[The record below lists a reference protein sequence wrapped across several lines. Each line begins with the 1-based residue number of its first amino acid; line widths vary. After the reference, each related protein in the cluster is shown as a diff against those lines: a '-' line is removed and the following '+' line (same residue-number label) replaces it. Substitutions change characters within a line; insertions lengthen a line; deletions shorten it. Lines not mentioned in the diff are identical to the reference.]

1 MEENTPTQELKNK
14 KQNKF
19 SKKKKKQKNNIS
31 IKELNDYNNNND
43 ENKETPENNEENEI
57 EEEND
62 EDLIIDYDNEINSK
76 ENQDINQN
84 NDENELN
91 DKEMNEESEKE
102 EPINKKNKKAKGFKA
117 FHLTEGLYQG
127 IRLIGYKNPT
137 PIQKKII
144 PEIMSGFNIIAHS
157 RTGSGK
163 TAAFLLP
170 MLAKLKSHS
179 QIVGARCLILSPVR
193 DLAFQ
198 TGMFCKKLGKF
209 TDLRFALIAGGKGF
223 DDQFEKLAQNPDIII
238 ATPGRVLH
246 HIEEGSLQL
255 KKVEILI
262 IDEADKMMELSL
274 GEQLRKIIQNC
285 PPQKQIILL
294 SATIQEQLASF
305 LKSGIIKEYK
315 ILSIDEE
322 NKIPEKLKIH
332 LIYTRKEDKL
342 YTLVSLLKTPSIIN
356 IEKQLTIIFVMT
368 KYHCDY
374 LQEILKYWNI
384 SSLVI
389 YGSLEQDIRNSTL
402 EDFKKGRKKILIV
415 TDVAARGIDIPLL
428 DNVIN
433 YDFPDNHKL
442 FIHRVGRTARAG
454 RSGRV
459 FNIISSEELPYFF
472 DIKYYLGKKFV
483 LLSDNEELKQE
494 DTLDNYNTI
503 SYGSIPQE
511 VILNTK
517 NEKIDYLFNTGLE
530 IEELYKSMVRAEKK
544 GITFKQKPS
553 HYGVV
558 EAKKLMNELNIKMHP
573 FYTKK
578 YYDEEKVQFLNELK
592 NYKPKELYFERVNE
606 TMVDKNVLKQFKSK
620 VDMFHKKKEYEKELE
635 KKKEENLE
643 KKNIEDDKIYEEE
656 QKQFDENNKQIEEMK
671 LLGKK
676 VKRSK
681 IQNFK
686 NLSQCISSTKEDN
699 REKAINLW
707 GGEKPLELEELTM
720 NINTDD
726 TYEKIKKTVWN
737 NKKKTFETH
746 MMDKFG
752 NKIKNESGVNTKK
765 NENFHPYK
773 EWKKKSKLTIQ
784 NAGEIE
790 NKNFVRNA
798 KERFMER
805 KGINNKGNASTLKSF
820 EQILKGKKKQFKENQ
835 KKNKQFSKKKYKE
848 NLIRQQVH
856 LNSKSQTFIKGRK
869 GNGSKFKNRR
879 KK

>member
-1 MEENTPTQELKNK
+1 MEEKKSVQTKKHK
-14 KQNKF
+14 KQNKYI
-19 SKKKKKQKNNIS
+19 KNKIKNIKDS
-31 IKELNDYNNNND
+31 PLDNDQEKIDN
-43 ENKETPENNEENEI
+43 ENSENIDNNEENELEI
-57 EEEND
+57 EEENENEKD
-62 EDLIIDYDNEINSK
+62 SIIDYDNEINTK
-76 ENQDINQN
+76 ENNRLEENQN
-84 NDENELN
+84 NNN
-91 DKEMNEESEKE
+91 DSDSEIKKEDQS
-102 EPINKKNKKAKGFKA
+102 NKKQKKAKGFKA
-117 FHLTEGLYQG
+117 FHLTEELYQG
-127 IRLIGYKNPT
+127 IKLIGYKNPT

-144 PEIMSGFNIIAHS
+144 PEIMAGFNIIAHS

-170 MLAKLKSHS
+170 MLAKLKQHS
-179 QIVGARCLILSPVR
+179 QIVGSRCLILSPTR

-246 HIEEGSLQL
+246 HVEEGSLQL
-255 KKVEILI
+255 KKIEMIV

-294 SATIQEQLASF
+294 SATIQEQLALF

-315 ILSIDEE
+315 ILSINEE

-332 LIYTRKEDKL
+332 LIYTRKEEKL
-342 YTLVSLLKTPSIIN
+342 YALISLLKTPSIIN

-459 FNIISSEELPYFF
+459 FNLICSEELPYFF
-472 DIKYYLGKKFV
+472 DIKYYLGKKFI
-483 LLSDNEELKQE
+483 LSSDNDELKKE
-494 DTLDNYNTI
+494 DTLDNFNTI
-503 SYGSIPQE
+503 SFGSIPQE
-511 VILNTK
+511 VILNMK
-517 NEKIDYLFNTGLE
+517 NEKIDYLFNTQLDVG
-530 IEELYKSMVRAEKK
+530 ELYKSMVRAEKK
-544 GITFKQKPS
+544 GLTFKQKPS
-553 HYGVV
+553 HYGIV
-558 EAKKLMNELNIKMHP
+558 EAKKLMNEFDIKMHP
-573 FYTKK
+573 FYSKK

-606 TMVDKNVLKQFKSK
+606 TMVDKNVLKEFKSK
-620 VDMFHKKKEYEKELE
+620 VDIFHKKKEYEKELE
-635 KKKEENLE
+635 KKKEEELF
-643 KKNIEDDKIYEEE
+643 KKNIEDDKIYLEE
-656 QKQFDENNKQIEEMK
+656 QEKLEENNKNIEQMK

-676 VKRSK
+676 IKRSK

-686 NLSQCISSTKEDN
+686 NLSQCISSTKEEN
-699 REKAINLW
+699 RENLINLW
-707 GGEKPLELEELTM
+707 GGEKPIELDELTM

-746 MMDKFG
+746 MVDKLG
-752 NKIKNESGVNTKK
+752 NRIKNESGKSVKK

-773 EWKKKSKLTIQ
+773 DWKKKSKLTIQ

-790 NKNFVRNA
+790 NKNFVKNV
-798 KERFMER
+798 KERIMER
-805 KGINNKGNASTLKSF
+805 RESKNKGNMSTLKSF
-820 EQILKGKKKQFKENQ
+820 EQILKNKKKQFKENQ

-869 GNGSKFKNRR
+869 GNGSKHKHIRR
-879 KK
+879 K

>member
-1 MEENTPTQELKNK
+1 MDEKKSFQSKKNK
-14 KQNKF
+14 KQNKLL
-19 SKKKKKQKNNIS
+19 KNKQKNQQDQN
-31 IKELNDYNNNND
+31 LNEDNQEKD
-43 ENKETPENNEENEI
+43 LEENSQNNEDNEI
-57 EEEND
+57 EEDND
-62 EDLIIDYDNEINSK
+62 KNSIIDYDNEINSQ

-84 NDENELN
+84 LN
-91 DKEMNEESEKE
+91 DKVIKNDLEEDSEEEKEKE
-102 EPINKKNKKAKGFKA
+102 EQTNKKTKKAKGFKA
-117 FHLTEGLYQG
+117 FHLNEEIYQA
-127 IRLIGYKNPT
+127 IKLIGYKNPT

-170 MLAKLKSHS
+170 MLAKLKQHS
-179 QIVGARCLILSPVR
+179 QIVGARCLILSPTR

-198 TGMFCKKLGKF
+198 TGTFCKKLGKF

-255 KKVEILI
+255 KKVEIII

-274 GEQLRKIIQNC
+274 GEQLRKIIQFC

-294 SATIQEQLASF
+294 SATIQQQLATF

-315 ILSIDEE
+315 ILSINEE

-342 YTLVSLLKTPSIIN
+342 YALVSLLKTPSIID

-384 SSLVI
+384 NSLVI

-402 EDFKKGRKKILIV
+402 EDFKKGRKRILIV

-433 YDFPDNHKL
+433 FDFPDNHKL

-459 FNIISSEELPYFF
+459 FNLICSEELPYFF

-483 LLSDNEELKQE
+483 LSSDNEELKKE
-494 DTLDNYNTI
+494 DTLDNFNTI
-503 SYGSIPQE
+503 SFGSIPQE
-511 VILNTK
+511 VILNMK
-517 NEKIDYLFNTGLE
+517 NEKLDYLFNTGLD

-544 GITFKQKPS
+544 GLTFKQKPS
-553 HYGVV
+553 HYGVA
-558 EAKKLMNELNIKMHP
+558 EAKKLLNEFNIKMHP
-573 FYTKK
+573 FYSKK

-606 TMVDKNVLKQFKSK
+606 TMVDKNVLKMFKTK
-620 VDMFHKKKEYEKELE
+620 VDIFHKKKEYEKELE
-635 KKKEENLE
+635 KKREEELE

-656 QKQFDENNKQIEEMK
+656 QKQLEENNKKMEQMK

-676 VKRSK
+676 IKRSK

-686 NLSQCISSTKEDN
+686 NLSQCISGTKEEN
-699 REKAINLW
+699 RENSLKLW
-707 GGEKPLELEELTM
+707 GGERPLELEELTM

-726 TYEKIKKTVWN
+726 TYEKVKKTVWN

-746 MMDKFG
+746 MLDKLG
-752 NKIKNESGVNTKK
+752 NKIKNESGLNIKK

-773 EWKKKSKLTIQ
+773 EWKKKSKLSIQ

-790 NKNFVRNA
+790 NKNFVKNV
-798 KERFMER
+798 KERIIER
-805 KGINNKGNASTLKSF
+805 RENKNKGNLSTLKSF

-848 NLIRQQVH
+848 NMLKTRVH
-856 LNSKSQTFIKGRK
+856 LNSKSQTFIKGR
-869 GNGSKFKNRR
+869 GNGSKHKNKRR
-879 KK
+879 K

>member
-1 MEENTPTQELKNK
+1 MDEKKSFQSKKNK
-14 KQNKF
+14 KQNKLL
-19 SKKKKKQKNNIS
+19 KNKQKNQQDQN
-31 IKELNDYNNNND
+31 LNEDNQEKD
-43 ENKETPENNEENEI
+43 LEENSQNNEDNEI
-57 EEEND
+57 EEDND
-62 EDLIIDYDNEINSK
+62 KNSIIDYDNEINSQ

-84 NDENELN
+84 LN
-91 DKEMNEESEKE
+91 DKVIKNDLEEDSEEEKEKE
-102 EPINKKNKKAKGFKA
+102 EQTNKKTKKAKGFKA
-117 FHLTEGLYQG
+117 FHLNEEIYQA
-127 IRLIGYKNPT
+127 IKLIGYKNPT

-170 MLAKLKSHS
+170 MLAKLKQHS
-179 QIVGARCLILSPVR
+179 QIVGARCLILSPTR

-198 TGMFCKKLGKF
+198 TGTFCKKLGKF

-255 KKVEILI
+255 KKVEIII

-274 GEQLRKIIQNC
+274 GEQLRKIIQFC

-294 SATIQEQLASF
+294 SATIQEQLATF

-315 ILSIDEE
+315 ILSINEE

-342 YTLVSLLKTPSIIN
+342 YALVSLLKTPSIID

-384 SSLVI
+384 NSLVI

-402 EDFKKGRKKILIV
+402 EDFKKGRKRILIV

-433 YDFPDNHKL
+433 FDFPDNHKL

-459 FNIISSEELPYFF
+459 FNLICSEELPYFF

-483 LLSDNEELKQE
+483 LSSDNEELKKE
-494 DTLDNYNTI
+494 DTLDNFNTI
-503 SYGSIPQE
+503 SFGSIPQE
-511 VILNTK
+511 VILNMK
-517 NEKIDYLFNTGLE
+517 NEKLDYLFNTGLD

-544 GITFKQKPS
+544 GLTFKQKPS
-553 HYGVV
+553 HYGVA
-558 EAKKLMNELNIKMHP
+558 EAKKLLNEFNIKMHP
-573 FYTKK
+573 FYSKK

-606 TMVDKNVLKQFKSK
+606 TMVDKNVLKMFKTK
-620 VDMFHKKKEYEKELE
+620 VDIFHKKKEYEKELE
-635 KKKEENLE
+635 KKREEELE

-656 QKQFDENNKQIEEMK
+656 QKQLEENNKKMEQMK

-676 VKRSK
+676 IKRSK

-686 NLSQCISSTKEDN
+686 NLSQCISGTKEEN
-699 REKAINLW
+699 RENSLKLW
-707 GGEKPLELEELTM
+707 GGERPLELEELTM

-726 TYEKIKKTVWN
+726 TYEKVKKTVWN

-746 MMDKFG
+746 MLDKLG
-752 NKIKNESGVNTKK
+752 NKIKNESGLNIKK

-773 EWKKKSKLTIQ
+773 EWKKKSKLSIQ

-790 NKNFVRNA
+790 NKNFVKNV
-798 KERFMER
+798 KERIIER
-805 KGINNKGNASTLKSF
+805 RENKNKGNLSTLKSF

-848 NLIRQQVH
+848 NMLKTRVH
-856 LNSKSQTFIKGRK
+856 LNSKSQTFIKGR
-869 GNGSKFKNRR
+869 GNGSKHKNKRR
-879 KK
+879 K

>member
-1 MEENTPTQELKNK
+1 
-14 KQNKF
+14 
-19 SKKKKKQKNNIS
+19 
-31 IKELNDYNNNND
+31 
-43 ENKETPENNEENEI
+43 
-57 EEEND
+57 
-62 EDLIIDYDNEINSK
+62 
-76 ENQDINQN
+76 
-84 NDENELN
+84 
-91 DKEMNEESEKE
+91 
-102 EPINKKNKKAKGFKA
+102 
-117 FHLTEGLYQG
+117 
-127 IRLIGYKNPT
+127 
-137 PIQKKII
+137 
-144 PEIMSGFNIIAHS
+144 MSGFNIIAHS

-170 MLAKLKSHS
+170 MLSKLKQHS

-255 KKVEILI
+255 KKIEIII
-262 IDEADKMMELSL
+262 IDDADKMMELSL
-274 GEQLRKIIQNC
+274 GEQLRKIIQYC
-285 PPQKQIILL
+285 PQQKQIILL
-294 SATIQEQLASF
+294 SATIQEQLATF
-305 LKSGIIKEYK
+305 LRSGIIKEYK
-315 ILSIDEE
+315 ILSINEE

-342 YTLVSLLKTPSIIN
+342 YTLVSLLKTPSIID

-384 SSLVI
+384 SSLII

-459 FNIISSEELPYFF
+459 FNLISSEELPYFF

-483 LLSDNEELKQE
+483 LSSDNEELKKE
-494 DTLDNYNTI
+494 DTLDNFNTI
-503 SYGSIPQE
+503 SFGSIPQE
-511 VILNTK
+511 VILNVK
-517 NEKIDYLFNTGLE
+517 NEKVDYLFNSKLD
-530 IEELYKSMVRAEKK
+530 IEELYKSMIRAEKK
-544 GITFKQKPS
+544 GITFKRKPS

-558 EAKKLMNELNIKMHP
+558 EAKKMLNEFDIKMHP
-573 FYTKK
+573 FYSKK

-606 TMVDKNVLKQFKSK
+606 TMVDKNVLKTFKTK
-620 VDMFHKKKEYEKELE
+620 VDIFHKKKEYEKELE
-635 KKKEENLE
+635 KRREEELE
-643 KKNIEDDKIYEEE
+643 KKNIEDDKIFEEE
-656 QKQFDENNKQIEEMK
+656 QKNLEENNKKIEQMK

-676 VKRSK
+676 IKRSK

-686 NLSQCISSTKEDN
+686 NMEQCISSTKEEN
-699 REKAINLW
+699 KEKEMKLW
-707 GGEKPLELEELTM
+707 GGEKPIELEELTM

-726 TYEKIKKTVWN
+726 TYEKVKKTVWN
-737 NKKKTFETH
+737 TKKKTFETH
-746 MMDKFG
+746 MLDKFG
-752 NKIKNESGVNTKK
+752 NKIKNESGLNIKK
-765 NENFHPYK
+765 NENYHPYK
-773 EWKKKSKLTIQ
+773 EWKKKSKLSIQ
-784 NAGEIE
+784 NVGEIE
-790 NKNFVRNA
+790 NKNFVKKVRE
-798 KERFMER
+798 KILER
-805 KGINNKGNASTLKSF
+805 KDNQNKGNLSTLKSF

-848 NLIRQQVH
+848 NILKQRVH
-856 LNSKSQTFIKGRK
+856 LNSKSQTFIKGRN
-869 GNGSKFKNRR
+869 GNGSRHKNKRR
-879 KK
+879 K

>member
-43 ENKETPENNEENEI
+43 ESKEIPENNEENEI
-57 EEEND
+57 EKEND

-117 FHLTEGLYQG
+117 FHLTEELYQG

-494 DTLDNYNTI
+494 DTIDNYNTI

-530 IEELYKSMVRAEKK
+530 IEELYKSMVRAKKK

-676 VKRSK
+676 IKRSK

-686 NLSQCISSTKEDN
+686 NLSQCISSTKEEN

-707 GGEKPLELEELTM
+707 GGERPLELEELTM

-790 NKNFVRNA
+790 NKNYVRNA

>member
-1 MEENTPTQELKNK
+1 MDEKKSFQSKKNK
-14 KQNKF
+14 KQNKLL
-19 SKKKKKQKNNIS
+19 KNKQKNQQDQN
-31 IKELNDYNNNND
+31 LNEDNQEKD
-43 ENKETPENNEENEI
+43 LEENSQNNEENEI
-57 EEEND
+57 EEDND
-62 EDLIIDYDNEINSK
+62 KNSIIDYDNEINSQ

-84 NDENELN
+84 LN
-91 DKEMNEESEKE
+91 DKVIKNDLEEDSEEEKEKE
-102 EPINKKNKKAKGFKA
+102 EQTNKKTKKAKGFKA
-117 FHLTEGLYQG
+117 FHLNEEIYQA
-127 IRLIGYKNPT
+127 IKLIGYKNPT

-170 MLAKLKSHS
+170 MLAKLKQHS
-179 QIVGARCLILSPVR
+179 QIVGARCLILSPTR

-198 TGMFCKKLGKF
+198 TGTFCKKLGKF

-255 KKVEILI
+255 KKVEIII

-274 GEQLRKIIQNC
+274 GEQLRKIIQFC

-294 SATIQEQLASF
+294 SATIQEQLATF

-315 ILSIDEE
+315 ILSINEE

-342 YTLVSLLKTPSIIN
+342 YALVSLLKTPSIID

-384 SSLVI
+384 NSLVI

-402 EDFKKGRKKILIV
+402 EDFKKGRKRILIV

-433 YDFPDNHKL
+433 FDFPDNHKL

-459 FNIISSEELPYFF
+459 FNLICSEELPYFF

-483 LLSDNEELKQE
+483 LSSDNEELKKE
-494 DTLDNYNTI
+494 DTLDNFNTI
-503 SYGSIPQE
+503 SFGSIPQE
-511 VILNTK
+511 VILNMK
-517 NEKIDYLFNTGLE
+517 NEKLDYLFNTGLD

-544 GITFKQKPS
+544 GLTFKQKPS
-553 HYGVV
+553 HYGVA
-558 EAKKLMNELNIKMHP
+558 EAKKLLNEFNIKMHP
-573 FYTKK
+573 FYSKR

-606 TMVDKNVLKQFKSK
+606 TMVDKNVLKMFKTK
-620 VDMFHKKKEYEKELE
+620 VDIFHKKKEYEKELE
-635 KKKEENLE
+635 KKREEELE

-656 QKQFDENNKQIEEMK
+656 QKQLEENNKKMEQMK

-676 VKRSK
+676 IKRSK

-686 NLSQCISSTKEDN
+686 NLSQCISGTKEEN
-699 REKAINLW
+699 RENSLKLW
-707 GGEKPLELEELTM
+707 GGERPLELEELTM

-726 TYEKIKKTVWN
+726 TYEKVKKTVWN

-746 MMDKFG
+746 MLDKLG
-752 NKIKNESGVNTKK
+752 NKIKNESGLNIKK

-773 EWKKKSKLTIQ
+773 EWKKKSKLSIQ

-790 NKNFVRNA
+790 NKNFVKNV
-798 KERFMER
+798 KERIIER
-805 KGINNKGNASTLKSF
+805 RENKNKGNLSTLKSF

-848 NLIRQQVH
+848 NMLKTRVH
-856 LNSKSQTFIKGRK
+856 LNSKSQTFIKGR
-869 GNGSKFKNRR
+869 GNGSKHKNKRR
-879 KK
+879 K

>member
-1 MEENTPTQELKNK
+1 
-14 KQNKF
+14 
-19 SKKKKKQKNNIS
+19 
-31 IKELNDYNNNND
+31 
-43 ENKETPENNEENEI
+43 
-57 EEEND
+57 
-62 EDLIIDYDNEINSK
+62 
-76 ENQDINQN
+76 
-84 NDENELN
+84 
-91 DKEMNEESEKE
+91 
-102 EPINKKNKKAKGFKA
+102 
-117 FHLTEGLYQG
+117 
-127 IRLIGYKNPT
+127 
-137 PIQKKII
+137 
-144 PEIMSGFNIIAHS
+144 MSGFNIIAHS

-170 MLAKLKSHS
+170 MLSKLKQHS

-255 KKVEILI
+255 KRIEIII

-274 GEQLRKIIQNC
+274 GEQLRKIIQYC
-285 PPQKQIILL
+285 PQQKQIILL
-294 SATIQEQLASF
+294 SATIQEQLATF
-305 LKSGIIKEYK
+305 LRSGIIKEYK
-315 ILSIDEE
+315 ILSINEE

-342 YTLVSLLKTPSIIN
+342 YTLVSLLKTPSIID

-384 SSLVI
+384 SSLII

-459 FNIISSEELPYFF
+459 FNLISSEELPYFF

-483 LLSDNEELKQE
+483 LSSDNEELKKE
-494 DTLDNYNTI
+494 DTLDNFNTI
-503 SYGSIPQE
+503 SFGSIPQE
-511 VILNTK
+511 VILNVK
-517 NEKIDYLFNTGLE
+517 NEKVDYLFNSKLD
-530 IEELYKSMVRAEKK
+530 IEELYKSMIRAEKK
-544 GITFKQKPS
+544 GITFKRKPS

-558 EAKKLMNELNIKMHP
+558 EAKKMLNEFDIKMHP
-573 FYTKK
+573 FYSKK

-606 TMVDKNVLKQFKSK
+606 TMVDKNVLKTFKTK
-620 VDMFHKKKEYEKELE
+620 VDIFHKKKEYEKELE
-635 KKKEENLE
+635 KRREEELE
-643 KKNIEDDKIYEEE
+643 KKNIEDDKIFEEE
-656 QKQFDENNKQIEEMK
+656 QKNLEENNKKIEQMK

-676 VKRSK
+676 IKRSK

-686 NLSQCISSTKEDN
+686 NMEQCISSTKEEN
-699 REKAINLW
+699 KEKEMKLW
-707 GGEKPLELEELTM
+707 GGEKPIELEELTM

-726 TYEKIKKTVWN
+726 TYEKVKKTVWN
-737 NKKKTFETH
+737 TKKKTFETH
-746 MMDKFG
+746 MLDKFG
-752 NKIKNESGVNTKK
+752 NKIKNESGLNIKK
-765 NENFHPYK
+765 NENYHPYK
-773 EWKKKSKLTIQ
+773 EWKKKSKLSIQ
-784 NAGEIE
+784 NVGEIE
-790 NKNFVRNA
+790 NKNFVKKVRE
-798 KERFMER
+798 KILER
-805 KGINNKGNASTLKSF
+805 KDNQNKGNLSTLKSF

-848 NLIRQQVH
+848 NILKQRVH
-856 LNSKSQTFIKGRK
+856 LNSKSQTFIKGRN
-869 GNGSKFKNRR
+869 GNGSRHKNKRR
-879 KK
+879 K

>member
-43 ENKETPENNEENEI
+43 ESKEIPENNEENEI
-57 EEEND
+57 EKEND

-84 NDENELN
+84 NVENELN
-91 DKEMNEESEKE
+91 DKEMNDESKKE

-117 FHLTEGLYQG
+117 FHLTEELYQG

-530 IEELYKSMVRAEKK
+530 IEELYKSMVRAKKK

-553 HYGVV
+553 HYGVA

-676 VKRSK
+676 IKRSK

-686 NLSQCISSTKEDN
+686 NLSQCISSTKEEN

-707 GGEKPLELEELTM
+707 GGERPLELEELTM

-790 NKNFVRNA
+790 NKNYVRNA

>member
-43 ENKETPENNEENEI
+43 ESKEIPENNEENEI
-57 EEEND
+57 EKEND
-62 EDLIIDYDNEINSK
+62 EDLLIDYHNEINSK

-117 FHLTEGLYQG
+117 FHLTEELYQG

-494 DTLDNYNTI
+494 DTIDNYNTI

-553 HYGVV
+553 HYGVA

-676 VKRSK
+676 IKRSK

-686 NLSQCISSTKEDN
+686 NLSQCISSTKEEN

-707 GGEKPLELEELTM
+707 GGERPLELEELTM

-790 NKNFVRNA
+790 NKNYVRNA

>member
-1 MEENTPTQELKNK
+1 MEEKKSVQTKKHK
-14 KQNKF
+14 KQNKYI
-19 SKKKKKQKNNIS
+19 KNKIKNIKDS
-31 IKELNDYNNNND
+31 HLDNDQEQIDN
-43 ENKETPENNEENEI
+43 ENSENIDNNEENELEI
-57 EEEND
+57 EEENENEKD
-62 EDLIIDYDNEINSK
+62 SIIDYDNEINTK
-76 ENQDINQN
+76 ENNPLEENQN
-84 NDENELN
+84 NNN
-91 DKEMNEESEKE
+91 DSDSEIKKEDQS
-102 EPINKKNKKAKGFKA
+102 NKKQKKAKGFKA
-117 FHLTEGLYQG
+117 FHLTEELYQG
-127 IRLIGYKNPT
+127 IKLIGYKNPT

-144 PEIMSGFNIIAHS
+144 PEIMAGFNIIAHS

-170 MLAKLKSHS
+170 MLAKLKQHS
-179 QIVGARCLILSPVR
+179 QIVGSRCLILSPTR

-246 HIEEGSLQL
+246 HVEEGSLQL
-255 KKVEILI
+255 KKIEMIV

-294 SATIQEQLASF
+294 SATIQEQLALF

-315 ILSIDEE
+315 ILSINEE

-332 LIYTRKEDKL
+332 LIYTRKEEKL
-342 YTLVSLLKTPSIIN
+342 YALISLLKTPSIIN

-459 FNIISSEELPYFF
+459 FNLICSEELPYFF
-472 DIKYYLGKKFV
+472 DIKYYLGKKFI
-483 LLSDNEELKQE
+483 LSSDNDELKKE
-494 DTLDNYNTI
+494 DTLDNFNTI
-503 SYGSIPQE
+503 SFGSIPQE
-511 VILNTK
+511 VILNMK
-517 NEKIDYLFNTGLE
+517 NEKIDYLFNTQLDVG
-530 IEELYKSMVRAEKK
+530 ELYKSMVRAEKK
-544 GITFKQKPS
+544 GLTFKQKPS
-553 HYGVV
+553 HYGIV
-558 EAKKLMNELNIKMHP
+558 EAKKLMNEFDIKMHP
-573 FYTKK
+573 FYSKK

-606 TMVDKNVLKQFKSK
+606 TMVDKNVLKEFKSK
-620 VDMFHKKKEYEKELE
+620 VDIFHKKKEYEKELE
-635 KKKEENLE
+635 KKKEEELV
-643 KKNIEDDKIYEEE
+643 KKNIEDDKIYLEE
-656 QKQFDENNKQIEEMK
+656 QEKLEENNKNIEQMK

-676 VKRSK
+676 IKRSK

-686 NLSQCISSTKEDN
+686 NLSQCISSTKEEN
-699 REKAINLW
+699 RENLINLW
-707 GGEKPLELEELTM
+707 GGEKPIELDELTM

-746 MMDKFG
+746 MIDKLG
-752 NKIKNESGVNTKK
+752 NRIKNESGKSVKK

-773 EWKKKSKLTIQ
+773 DWKKKSKLTIQ

-790 NKNFVRNA
+790 NKNFVKNV
-798 KERFMER
+798 KERIMER
-805 KGINNKGNASTLKSF
+805 RESKNKGNMSTLKSF
-820 EQILKGKKKQFKENQ
+820 EQILKNKKKQFKENQ

-869 GNGSKFKNRR
+869 GNGSKHKHKRR
-879 KK
+879 K

>member
-1 MEENTPTQELKNK
+1 MEDRKSSKTKKNK

-19 SKKKKKQKNNIS
+19 VKNKPNNN
-31 IKELNDYNNNND
+31 ENNND
-43 ENKETPENNEENEI
+43 NEIENEENIEENEV
-57 EEEND
+57 EEENEKD
-62 EDLIIDYDNEINSK
+62 SLIDYDNEIGLE
-76 ENQDINQN
+76 ENQDNKEINPNSNQFEEN
-84 NDENELN
+84 NIELN
-91 DKEMNEESEKE
+91 GEEEEEKE
-102 EPINKKNKKAKGFKA
+102 DEPLNKKTKKAKGFKA
-117 FHLTEGLYQG
+117 FHLTEELYQG
-127 IRLIGYKNPT
+127 IKLIGYKNPT

-170 MLAKLKSHS
+170 MLAKLKHHS

-198 TGMFCKKLGKF
+198 TGVFCRKLGKF

-223 DDQFEKLAQNPDIII
+223 DDKFEKLAQNPDIII

-255 KKVEILI
+255 KKIEIII

-274 GEQLRKIIQNC
+274 GEQLRKIIQYC
-285 PPQKQIILL
+285 PPQRQIILL

-315 ILSIDEE
+315 ILSINEE

-332 LIYTRKEDKL
+332 LIYTRKEEKL
-342 YTLVSLLKTPSIIN
+342 YALVSLLKTPSIIN

-389 YGSLEQDIRNSTL
+389 YGSLEQDIRNQTL
-402 EDFKKGRKKILIV
+402 EDFKKGRKRILIV

-433 YDFPDNHKL
+433 FDFPDNHKL

-459 FNIISSEELPYFF
+459 FNLISSEELPYFF

-483 LLSDNEELKQE
+483 LSSDSDELKKE
-494 DTLDNYNTI
+494 DTIDNFNTI
-503 SYGSIPQE
+503 SFGSIPQE
-511 VILNTK
+511 VILNMK
-517 NEKIDYLFNTGLE
+517 NEKVDYLFNTQLD

-544 GITFKQKPS
+544 GITFKRKPS

-558 EAKKLMNELNIKMHP
+558 EAKKLMNEFDIKMHP
-573 FYTKK
+573 FYAKK

-606 TMVDKNVLKQFKSK
+606 TMVDKNVLKHFKSK

-635 KKKEENLE
+635 KRKEEELE
-643 KKNIEDDKIYEEE
+643 KKNEEDDKIYEEE
-656 QKQFDENNKQIEEMK
+656 QKQLEDNNKKMEEMK

-686 NLSQCISSTKEDN
+686 NLSQCISSTKEEN
-699 REKAINLW
+699 PEISKNLW
-707 GGEKPLELEELTM
+707 GGERPLELDELTM

-726 TYEKIKKTVWN
+726 TYERMKKTVWN

-746 MMDKFG
+746 MVDKFG
-752 NKIKNESGVNTKK
+752 NKIKNESGISTKK

-773 EWKKKSKLTIQ
+773 EWKKKSRLTIQ
-784 NAGEIE
+784 NAGEME
-790 NKNFVRNA
+790 NKNYVRNV
-798 KERFMER
+798 KERIMER
-805 KGINNKGNASTLKSF
+805 RENKNKGNQSTLKSF

-848 NLIRQQVH
+848 IMMKQKVH

-869 GNGSKFKNRR
+869 GNGSKFKNKRR
-879 KK
+879 K

>member
-1 MEENTPTQELKNK
+1 MEEKKSFKSKKNK
-14 KQNKF
+14 KQNKLI
-19 SKKKKKQKNNIS
+19 KNKQKNQPAQD
-31 IKELNDYNNNND
+31 LNED
-43 ENKETPENNEENEI
+43 NKEKDLEENSQNNEENVI
-57 EEEND
+57 EEDND
-62 EDLIIDYDNEINSK
+62 NNSIIDYDNEINSQ
-76 ENQDINQN
+76 ENQDVGQN
-84 NDENELN
+84 SNEKVIKNDLE
-91 DKEMNEESEKE
+91 EESEEEKE
-102 EPINKKNKKAKGFKA
+102 KEDKTNKKSKKAKGFKA
-117 FHLTEGLYQG
+117 FHLNEEIYQA
-127 IRLIGYKNPT
+127 IKLIGYKNPT

-170 MLAKLKSHS
+170 MLAKLKQHS
-179 QIVGARCLILSPVR
+179 QIVGARCLILSPTR

-223 DDQFEKLAQNPDIII
+223 DDQFERLAQNPDIII

-246 HIEEGSLQL
+246 HVEEGSIQL
-255 KKVEILI
+255 KKIEIII

-274 GEQLRKIIQNC
+274 GEQLRKIIQFC

-294 SATIQEQLASF
+294 SATIQEQLATF

-315 ILSIDEE
+315 ILSINEE

-342 YTLVSLLKTPSIIN
+342 YALVSLLKTPSIID

-384 SSLVI
+384 NSLVI

-402 EDFKKGRKKILIV
+402 EDFKKGRKRILIV

-433 YDFPDNHKL
+433 FGFPDNHKL

-459 FNIISSEELPYFF
+459 FNLICSEELPYFF
-472 DIKYYLGKKFV
+472 DIKYHLGKKFV
-483 LLSDNEELKQE
+483 LSSDNEELKKE
-494 DTLDNYNTI
+494 DTLDNFNTI
-503 SYGSIPQE
+503 SFGSIPQE
-511 VILNTK
+511 VILNMK
-517 NEKIDYLFNTGLE
+517 NEKLDYLFNTGLD

-544 GITFKQKPS
+544 GLTFKQKPS
-553 HYGVV
+553 HYGVA
-558 EAKKLMNELNIKMHP
+558 EAKKLLNEFNIKMHP
-573 FYTKK
+573 FYSKK
-578 YYDEEKVQFLNELK
+578 YYDEEKVQFLNQLK

-606 TMVDKNVLKQFKSK
+606 TMVDKNVLKTFKTK
-620 VDMFHKKKEYEKELE
+620 VDIFHKKKEYEKELE
-635 KKKEENLE
+635 KKREEELE
-643 KKNIEDDKIYEEE
+643 KKKIEDDKIYEEE
-656 QKQFDENNKQIEEMK
+656 QKQLEENNKKMEEMK

-676 VKRSK
+676 IKRSK
-681 IQNFK
+681 IKNFK
-686 NLSQCISSTKEDN
+686 NLSQCISATKEEN
-699 REKAINLW
+699 RENSLKLW

-726 TYEKIKKTVWN
+726 TYEKVKKTVWN

-752 NKIKNESGVNTKK
+752 NKIKNESGLNMKK

-773 EWKKKSKLTIQ
+773 EWKKKSKLSIQ

-790 NKNFVRNA
+790 NKNFVKNV
-798 KERFMER
+798 KERIMER
-805 KGINNKGNASTLKSF
+805 KENKNKGNLSTLKSF

-848 NLIRQQVH
+848 NILKTRVH
-856 LNSKSQTFIKGRK
+856 LNSKSQTFIKGR
-869 GNGSKFKNRR
+869 GNGSKYKNKRR
-879 KK
+879 K

>member
-1 MEENTPTQELKNK
+1 MDEKKQFQSKKNK
-14 KQNKF
+14 KQNKLL
-19 SKKKKKQKNNIS
+19 KNKQKNQQD
-31 IKELNDYNNNND
+31 EDLNKD
-43 ENKETPENNEENEI
+43 NKEKNLEENSQNNEENVI
-57 EEEND
+57 EEDND
-62 EDLIIDYDNEINSK
+62 NNSIIDYDNEINSK
-76 ENQDINQN
+76 ENQDISPNSN
-84 NDENELN
+84 EKVIKNDL
-91 DKEMNEESEKE
+91 EEDSEEEKEKE
-102 EPINKKNKKAKGFKA
+102 EQTNKKTKKAKGFKA
-117 FHLTEGLYQG
+117 FHLNEEIYQA
-127 IRLIGYKNPT
+127 IKLIGYKNPT

-170 MLAKLKSHS
+170 MLAKLKQHS
-179 QIVGARCLILSPVR
+179 QIVGARCLILSPTR

-198 TGMFCKKLGKF
+198 TGTFCKKLGKF

-255 KKVEILI
+255 KKVEIII

-274 GEQLRKIIQNC
+274 GEQLRKIIQFC

-294 SATIQEQLASF
+294 SATIQEQLATF

-315 ILSIDEE
+315 ILSINEE

-342 YTLVSLLKTPSIIN
+342 YALVSLLKTPSIID

-384 SSLVI
+384 NSLVI

-402 EDFKKGRKKILIV
+402 EDFKKGRKRILIV

-433 YDFPDNHKL
+433 FDFPDNHKL

-459 FNIISSEELPYFF
+459 FNLICSEELPYFF

-483 LLSDNEELKQE
+483 LSSDNEELKKE
-494 DTLDNYNTI
+494 DTLDNFNTI
-503 SYGSIPQE
+503 SFGSIPQE
-511 VILNTK
+511 VILNMK
-517 NEKIDYLFNTGLE
+517 NEKLDYLFNTGLD

-544 GITFKQKPS
+544 GLTFKQKPS
-553 HYGVV
+553 HYGVA
-558 EAKKLMNELNIKMHP
+558 EAKKLLNEFNIKMHP
-573 FYTKK
+573 FYSKK

-606 TMVDKNVLKQFKSK
+606 TMVDKNVLKMFKTK
-620 VDMFHKKKEYEKELE
+620 VDIFHKKKEYEKELE
-635 KKKEENLE
+635 KKREEELE

-656 QKQFDENNKQIEEMK
+656 QKQLEENNKKMEQMK

-676 VKRSK
+676 IKRSK

-686 NLSQCISSTKEDN
+686 NLSQCISGTKEEN
-699 REKAINLW
+699 RENSLKLW
-707 GGEKPLELEELTM
+707 GGERPLELEELTM

-726 TYEKIKKTVWN
+726 TYEKVKKTVWN

-746 MMDKFG
+746 MLDKLG
-752 NKIKNESGVNTKK
+752 NRIKNESGLNIKK

-773 EWKKKSKLTIQ
+773 EWKKKSKLSIQ

-790 NKNFVRNA
+790 NKNFVKNV
-798 KERFMER
+798 KERIIER
-805 KGINNKGNASTLKSF
+805 RENKNKRNLSTLKSF

-848 NLIRQQVH
+848 NMLKTRVH
-856 LNSKSQTFIKGRK
+856 LNSKSQTFIKGR
-869 GNGSKFKNRR
+869 GNGSKHKN
-879 KK
+879 KSL

>member
-1 MEENTPTQELKNK
+1 MDEKKSFQSKKNK
-14 KQNKF
+14 KQNKLL
-19 SKKKKKQKNNIS
+19 KNKQKNQQDQN
-31 IKELNDYNNNND
+31 LNEDNQEKD
-43 ENKETPENNEENEI
+43 LEENSQNNEDDEI
-57 EEEND
+57 EEDND
-62 EDLIIDYDNEINSK
+62 KNSIIDYDNEINSQ

-84 NDENELN
+84 LN
-91 DKEMNEESEKE
+91 DKVMKNDLEEDSEEEKEKE
-102 EPINKKNKKAKGFKA
+102 EQTNKKTKKAKGFKA
-117 FHLTEGLYQG
+117 FHLNEEIYQA
-127 IRLIGYKNPT
+127 IKLIGYKNPT

-170 MLAKLKSHS
+170 MLAKLKQHS
-179 QIVGARCLILSPVR
+179 QIVGARCLILSPTR

-198 TGMFCKKLGKF
+198 TGTFCKKLGKF

-255 KKVEILI
+255 KKVEIII

-274 GEQLRKIIQNC
+274 GEQLRKIIQFC

-294 SATIQEQLASF
+294 SATIQEQLATF

-315 ILSIDEE
+315 ILSINEE

-342 YTLVSLLKTPSIIN
+342 YALVSLLKTPSIID

-384 SSLVI
+384 NSLVI

-402 EDFKKGRKKILIV
+402 EDFKKGRKRILIV

-433 YDFPDNHKL
+433 FDFPDNHKL

-459 FNIISSEELPYFF
+459 FNLICSEELPYFF

-483 LLSDNEELKQE
+483 LSSDNEELKKE
-494 DTLDNYNTI
+494 DTLDNFNTI
-503 SYGSIPQE
+503 SFGSIPQE
-511 VILNTK
+511 VILNMK
-517 NEKIDYLFNTGLE
+517 NEKLDYLFNTGLD

-544 GITFKQKPS
+544 GLTFKQKPS
-553 HYGVV
+553 HYGVA
-558 EAKKLMNELNIKMHP
+558 EAKKLLNEFNIKMHP
-573 FYTKK
+573 FYSKK

-606 TMVDKNVLKQFKSK
+606 TMVDKNVLKMFKTK
-620 VDMFHKKKEYEKELE
+620 VDIFHKKKEYEKELE
-635 KKKEENLE
+635 KKREEELE

-656 QKQFDENNKQIEEMK
+656 QKQLEENNKKMEQMK

-676 VKRSK
+676 IKRSK

-686 NLSQCISSTKEDN
+686 NLSQCISGTKEEN
-699 REKAINLW
+699 RENSLKLW
-707 GGEKPLELEELTM
+707 GGERPLELEELTM

-726 TYEKIKKTVWN
+726 TYEKVKKTVWN

-746 MMDKFG
+746 MLDKLG
-752 NKIKNESGVNTKK
+752 NKIKNESGLNIKK

-773 EWKKKSKLTIQ
+773 EWKKKSKLSIQ

-790 NKNFVRNA
+790 NKNFVKNV
-798 KERFMER
+798 KERIIER
-805 KGINNKGNASTLKSF
+805 RENKNKGNLSTLKSF

-848 NLIRQQVH
+848 NMLKTRVH
-856 LNSKSQTFIKGRK
+856 LNSKSQTFIKGR
-869 GNGSKFKNRR
+869 GNGSKHKNKRR
-879 KK
+879 K

>member
-1 MEENTPTQELKNK
+1 MEEKKHYKSKKNK
-14 KQNKF
+14 RQNKF
-19 SKKKKKQKNNIS
+19 KKHKQENQQIQKINEKNN
-31 IKELNDYNNNND
+31 K
-43 ENKETPENNEENEI
+43 
-57 EEEND
+57 EEND
-62 EDLIIDYDNEINSK
+62 EENFQDDEEQQEIEDENDNNSIIDYDNEI
-76 ENQDINQN
+76 DLNQN
-84 NDENELN
+84 PEKNINSIDNEDKNDLNSESEN
-91 DKEMNEESEKE
+91 EKE
-102 EPINKKNKKAKGFKA
+102 EKLTKNNKKAKGFKT
-117 FHLTEGLYQG
+117 FHLTEELYQG
-127 IRLIGYKNPT
+127 IKLIGYKNPT

-170 MLAKLKSHS
+170 MLSKLKQHS

-255 KKVEILI
+255 KRIEIII

-274 GEQLRKIIQNC
+274 GEQLRKIIQYC
-285 PPQKQIILL
+285 PQQKQIILL
-294 SATIQEQLASF
+294 SATIQEQLATF
-305 LKSGIIKEYK
+305 LRSGIIKEYK
-315 ILSIDEE
+315 ILSINEE

-342 YTLVSLLKTPSIIN
+342 YTLVSLLKTPSIID

-384 SSLVI
+384 SSLII

-459 FNIISSEELPYFF
+459 FNLISSEELPYFF

-483 LLSDNEELKQE
+483 LSSDNEELKKE
-494 DTLDNYNTI
+494 DTLDNFNTI
-503 SYGSIPQE
+503 SFGSIPQE
-511 VILNTK
+511 VILNVK
-517 NEKIDYLFNTGLE
+517 NEKVDYLFNSKLD
-530 IEELYKSMVRAEKK
+530 IEELYKSMIRAEKK
-544 GITFKQKPS
+544 GITFKRKPS

-558 EAKKLMNELNIKMHP
+558 EAKKMLNEFDIKMHP
-573 FYTKK
+573 FYSKK

-606 TMVDKNVLKQFKSK
+606 TMVDKNVLKTFKTK
-620 VDMFHKKKEYEKELE
+620 VDIFHKKKEYEKELE
-635 KKKEENLE
+635 KRREEELE
-643 KKNIEDDKIYEEE
+643 KKNIEDDKIFEEE
-656 QKQFDENNKQIEEMK
+656 QKNLEENNKKIEQMK

-676 VKRSK
+676 IKRSK

-686 NLSQCISSTKEDN
+686 NMEQCISSTKEEN
-699 REKAINLW
+699 KEKEMKLW
-707 GGEKPLELEELTM
+707 GGEKPIELEELTM

-726 TYEKIKKTVWN
+726 TYEKVKKTVWN
-737 NKKKTFETH
+737 TKKKTFETH
-746 MMDKFG
+746 MLDKFG
-752 NKIKNESGVNTKK
+752 NKIKNESGLNIKK
-765 NENFHPYK
+765 NENYHPYK
-773 EWKKKSKLTIQ
+773 VWKKKSKLSIQ
-784 NAGEIE
+784 NVGEIE
-790 NKNFVRNA
+790 NKNFVKKVRE
-798 KERFMER
+798 KILER
-805 KGINNKGNASTLKSF
+805 KDNQNKGNLSTLKSF

-848 NLIRQQVH
+848 NILKQRVH
-856 LNSKSQTFIKGRK
+856 LNSKSQTFIKGRN
-869 GNGSKFKNRR
+869 GNGSRHKNKRR
-879 KK
+879 K

>member
-1 MEENTPTQELKNK
+1 MEEKKFHQKKRYK

-19 SKKKKKQKNNIS
+19 IKKKLKTPQNQNLNEEKIGNEIGDNSPNLEQKNNKNENDNNS
-31 IKELNDYNNNND
+31 IVDD
-43 ENKETPENNEENEI
+43 DNEI
-57 EEEND
+57 ELQENEEDNQNLNKKD
-62 EDLIIDYDNEINSK
+62 KNNIINYSESEEDNEK
-76 ENQDINQN
+76 AEQ
-84 NDENELN
+84 
-91 DKEMNEESEKE
+91 
-102 EPINKKNKKAKGFKA
+102 INKRTKKAKGFKA
-117 FHLTEGLYQG
+117 FHLTEELYQG
-127 IRLIGYKNPT
+127 IKMIGYKNPT

-144 PEIMSGFNIIAHS
+144 PEILAGFNIIAHS

-170 MLAKLKSHS
+170 VLSKLKQHS

-198 TGMFCKKLGKF
+198 TGMFCRKLGKF
-209 TDLRFALIAGGKGF
+209 TDLRYALIAGGKGF

-255 KKVEILI
+255 KKIEIII

-294 SATIQEQLASF
+294 SATIQEQLATF

-315 ILSIDEE
+315 ILSINEE

-342 YTLVSLLKTPSIIN
+342 YTLVSLLKTPSIID

-433 YDFPDNHKL
+433 FNFPDNHKL

-459 FNIISSEELPYFF
+459 FNLISSEELPYFF
-472 DIKYYLGKKFV
+472 DIKYYLGKLFV
-483 LLSDNEELKQE
+483 LSSDNDELKKE

-511 VILNTK
+511 VILKMKT
-517 NEKIDYLFNTGLE
+517 EKIDYLFNSGLD
-530 IEELYKSMVRAEKK
+530 IDELYKSMIRAEKK
-544 GITFKQKPS
+544 GLTFKLKPS
-553 HYGVV
+553 RYGIA
-558 EAKKLMNELNIKMHP
+558 EAKKLLNELNIKVHP
-573 FYTKK
+573 FYAKK
-578 YYDEEKVQFLNELK
+578 YYDEEKIQFLNELK

-606 TMVDKNVLKQFKSK
+606 TMVDKNVLKEFKSK
-620 VDMFHKKKEYEKELE
+620 VDIFHKKKEYEKELE
-635 KKKEENLE
+635 KKREEELE
-643 KKNIEDDKIYEEE
+643 KKNIEDDIIYEQE
-656 QKQFDENNKQIEEMK
+656 QKQLDEDKKQIEQMK
-671 LLGKK
+671 FLGKK
-676 VKRSK
+676 IKRSK
-681 IQNFK
+681 IKDFK
-686 NLSQCISSTKEDN
+686 NKTQCISNAKEEN
-699 REKAINLW
+699 KEVLKNLW
-707 GGEKPLELEELTM
+707 GGEKPLELEELTI

-726 TYEKIKKTVWN
+726 TYEKVKKTVWN
-737 NKKKTFETH
+737 SKKKTFETH
-746 MMDKFG
+746 MLDKFG
-752 NKIKNESGVNTKK
+752 NKIKNESGQSVKK

-773 EWKKKSKLTIQ
+773 EWKKKSKLSIQ

-790 NKNFVRNA
+790 NKNFVKNIR
-798 KERFMER
+798 ERMMER
-805 KGINNKGNASTLKSF
+805 RENKNKGNINILKSF

-835 KKNKQFSKKKYKE
+835 KKFKQFSKKKYKE
-848 NLIRQQVH
+848 NMLKQRVH
-856 LNSKSQTFIKGRK
+856 LNSKSQTFIKGK
-869 GNGSKFKNRR
+869 INVNKN
-879 KK
+879 KKQKKK